1 MPGPNPT
8 IYTTK
13 CDTDENGNLVLE
25 FPDELLDAMGWKEG
39 TELEF
44 DLLPDTLIIREIRQ
58 DNTTK
63 TSSSSGRKS
72 TAKGGTKTTA
82 TKAK

>member
-1 MPGPNPT
+1 MPGPNST
-8 IYTTK
+8 TFTTK
-13 CDTDENGNLVLE
+13 CDTDEHGNLVLE

-44 DLLPDTLIIREIRQ
+44 DLLPDTLIMREVRQ
-58 DNTTK
+58 DNTAK
-63 TSSSSGRKS
+63 VSSSSGRKS
-72 TAKGGTKTTA
+72 SPKRGTKTAA